1 MALDLDALKV
11 FVKVAELGSFTRAA
25 EQLRLNKARVSLQVK
40 GLETDLGSQLLSRT
54 TRVVRL
60 TEDGE
65 QLLARAHQLLTEAD
79 EVETMFQSSRG
90 LRGRVKVD
98 LPVNLAREVMIP
110 RLPELLSRHPGLEL
124 VVSATDRRVDPQ
136 REGFDCVLR
145 IGPVGDGSLV
155 GRRLGL
161 MPMMNC
167 ASPGYLRKYG
177 VPQRLEDLERHLV
190 VHYASSG
197 AEGTPSF
204 EYPHGG
210 GYREWPMRSV
220 LTVNNVDAYVAGC
233 LAGLGLIQVPK
244 AGRRMTLAVGTLV
257 DVLPELTCAPM
268 PVTLLHTHGRRVPR
282 RVRAVLT
289 WLSEV
294 LAPHIEAIA
303 T

>member
-1 MALDLDALKV
+1 
-11 FVKVAELGSFTRAA
+11 
-25 EQLRLNKARVSLQVK
+25 
-40 GLETDLGSQLLSRT
+40 
-54 TRVVRL
+54 
-60 TEDGE
+60 
-65 QLLARAHQLLTEAD
+65 
-79 EVETMFQSSRG
+79 MFQSSRA

-98 LPVNLAREVMIP
+98 LPVNLAREVIIP

-124 VVSATDRRVDPQ
+124 VVSATDRRVDAQ

-204 EYPHGG
+204 EYPQGE

-244 AGRRMTLAVGTLV
+244 AGRRVTLAEGTLV
-257 DVLPELTCAPM
+257 EVLPELTCAPM

-282 RVRAVLT
+282 RVRAVMT

-294 LAPHIEAIA
+294 LAPHIEAF
-303 T
+303 TK